1 MENLEKSV
9 VPAANPLLTNS
20 SPSDLEHANHNVNTP
35 EPLVRDDGSRRKPL
49 AFHMSFLTINIM
61 CFLVSI
67 DATILAVAIPVIA
80 HELDGTTLE
89 AFWASIAFLLAVCVI
104 QPIHTSVSNVIGR
117 AMPLYSSFLFFIVGS
132 IIFAVSRSMS
142 VLITGRVIQGFGAG
156 GLDVLCEII
165 LADITTLKERPKYIG
180 YLSIPMLGGT
190 ILGPILGGIFS
201 QFVTWRWIGWI
212 NLPLSALGLLL
223 AVLFLSLKPIN
234 LTLQEKMRRLDWGG
248 MALFTVGCTL
258 FASPVAWAGAMFPW
272 SSYKT
277 LIPLCL
283 GAVVLVIFAWYESR
297 PIEPVFPYRI
307 FKSLTA
313 SMALL
318 TTFLHGM
325 VTYSVVMYTPLF
337 FQAVY
342 MDSPLQSAVICLP
355 LCCISAGFGLFSAI
369 AVEII
374 RKYRLLIWT
383 SWILTAVGVGIFSL
397 LDRSSTLADKASLQ
411 VPLAIGMGSLFAL
424 LNLPLQASLPNA
436 DDMGL
441 AAGILVSFRLFGGLI
456 GLAICS
462 TVFNNVFGSQISLL
476 GPLPGDLAI
485 FNDVREAVGLVPLL
499 RDLNMPADLLDKVIE
514 AYRMSISAVF
524 WTLAGTAG
532 VGFLLS
538 LFIKE
543 KSLESEEL
551 GKQQLEERR

>member
-1 MENLEKSV
+1 MENSEKPV
-9 VPAANPLLTNS
+9 VPAVDALLTDS
-20 SPSDLEHANHNVNTP
+20 SPPDLEHANHNANTP
-35 EPLVRDDGSRRKPL
+35 EPLVQYDGSRRKPL
-49 AFHMSFLTINIM
+49 AFYMSFLTINIM

-67 DATILAVAIPVIA
+67 DANILGVVIPVIA
-80 HELDGTTLE
+80 HELNGTTLE
-89 AFWASIAFLLAVCVI
+89 AFWASIAFLLA
-104 QPIHTSVSNVIGR
+104 
-117 AMPLYSSFLFFIVGS
+117 
-132 IIFAVSRSMS
+132 
-142 VLITGRVIQGFGAG
+142 
-156 GLDVLCEII
+156 
-165 LADITTLKERPKYIG
+165 ERPKYIG
-180 YLSIPMLGGT
+180 YLFIPMLGGT
-190 ILGPILGGIFS
+190 ILGPILGGVFS

-212 NLPLSALGLLL
+212 NLPLSALDLLL
-223 AVLFLSLKPIN
+223 ALLFLSLKPIN
-234 LTLQEKMRRLDWGG
+234 LTFREKMRRLDWGG

-283 GAVVLVIFAWYESR
+283 GAVVLAIFAWYESR

-318 TTFLHGM
+318 TSFFHGM
-325 VTYSVVMYTPLF
+325 ITYSVVMYTPLF

-342 MDSPLQSAVICLP
+342 LDSPLQSAVICLP

-369 AVEII
+369 TVEII

-383 SWILTAVGVGIFSL
+383 SWILAAVGVGIFSL
-397 LDRSSTLADKASLQ
+397 LDRSSTLADKAS
-411 VPLAIGMGSLFAL
+411 
-424 LNLPLQASLPNA
+424 LQASLPNA

-462 TVFNNVFGSQISLL
+462 TVFNNVFGSQIDLL
-476 GPLPGDLAI
+476 GPLPGGLAI
-485 FNDVREAVGLVPLL
+485 LNDVREAVGLVPLL
-499 RDLNMPADLLDKVIE
+499 RDRNMTAELLDKVIE
-514 AYRMSISAVF
+514 AYRMSVSAVF
-524 WTLAGTAG
+524 WTLAGIAG
-532 VGFLLS
+532 VGFLPSLLS
-538 LFIKE
+538 KE

-551 GKQQLEERR
+551 GKQQLEEKR

>member
-1 MENLEKSV
+1 MENSEKS
-9 VPAANPLLTNS
+9 AAPVARALLANT
-20 SPSDLEHANHNVNTP
+20 SPSDLEQANCHVNTP
-35 EPLVRDDGSRRKPL
+35 EPSTQHDDPRRKPL

-80 HELDGTTLE
+80 HELNGTTLE
-89 AFWASIAFLLAVCVI
+89 AFWASISFLLAVCVV
-104 QPIHTSVSNVIGR
+104 QPIYTSVSNVIGR

-132 IIFAVSRSMS
+132 IVFALSRSMG

-156 GLDVLCEII
+156 GLDVLNEVI

-190 ILGPILGGIFS
+190 ILGPVLGGVFS
-201 QFVTWRWIGWI
+201 QYVTWRWIGWI
-212 NLPLSALGLLL
+212 NLPLSVFGLLL

-234 LTLQEKMRRLDWGG
+234 LTFQEKMRRLDWGG

-283 GAVVLVIFAWYESR
+283 GAAILVVFAWYESR
-297 PIEPVFPYRI
+297 PAEPVFPYRI
-307 FKSLTA
+307 FKHLTA

-318 TTFLHGM
+318 ATFFHGI
-325 VTYSVVMYTPLF
+325 VTYSIVMYTPLF

-342 MDSPLQSAVICLP
+342 LDAPLQSAVICLP

-374 RKYRLLIWT
+374 RKYRLLIWA
-383 SWILTAVGVGIFSL
+383 SWVLTAVGVGILSL
-397 LDRSSTLADKASLQ
+397 LDRSSTLAAKASLQ

-424 LNLPLQASLPNA
+424 LNLPLQASLSNV

-462 TVFNNVFGSQISLL
+462 TVFNNIFESQINSL
-476 GPLPGDLAI
+476 GPLPDNLSI
-485 FNDVREAVGLVPLL
+485 LSDVREAVGLVPLL
-499 RDLNMPADLLDKVIE
+499 KDLNMTTELLDKVIE
-514 AYRMSISAVF
+514 AYRVSISAVF

-532 VGFLLS
+532 VGFLIS
-538 LFIKE
+538 LLIKE

-551 GKQQLEERR
+551 GKQQLEGKK